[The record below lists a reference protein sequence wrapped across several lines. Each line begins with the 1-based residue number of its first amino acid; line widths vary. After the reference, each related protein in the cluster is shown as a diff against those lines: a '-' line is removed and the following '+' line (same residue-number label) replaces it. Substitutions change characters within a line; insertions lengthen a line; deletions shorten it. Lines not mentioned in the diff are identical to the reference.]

1 MYPCCCRWH
10 YLVLLFKKYL
20 FISLHQVLVSL
31 HFRARAPDCV
41 GSVVVYYYWWP
52 SFWWT
57 SILSSIVAVSIYIPT
72 NSAREFLF
80 STPVPALVVC
90 GFFDNGH
97 SDCCEVI
104 SHCSFFCI
112 SLIMSNVEHLF
123 LCLLAICM
131 SSLVKCLF
139 RSFMAP
145 VLYVY
150 FVHAWG
156 LQMQNY
162 LFYFLPVYFW
172 LTKIF

>member
-1 MYPCCCRWH
+1 MLQWTLGYMCLFQFWFSQGRYVVVGFLDCI
-10 YLVLLFKKYL
+10 LVLFLVFK
-20 FISLHQVLVSL
+20 
-31 HFRARAPDCV
+31 R
-41 GSVVVYYYWWP
+41 
-52 SFWWT
+52 T

-72 NSAREFLF
+72 NSAREVLV
-80 STPVPALVVC
+80 STPVPARVVC

-97 SDCCEVI
+97 SDWCEVI